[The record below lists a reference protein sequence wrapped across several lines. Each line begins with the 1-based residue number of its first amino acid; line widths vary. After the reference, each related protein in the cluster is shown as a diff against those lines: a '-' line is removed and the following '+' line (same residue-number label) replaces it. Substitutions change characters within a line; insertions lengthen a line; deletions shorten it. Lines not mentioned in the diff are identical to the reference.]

1 MAGLVEI
8 GKISARGQIAIP
20 SDIRTEMG
28 LQEGERVLFVLE
40 DETLLI
46 KKITSKTFA
55 EITKPLKEAAS
66 KANMKESD
74 ASEIVQRFRKK
85 KGL

>member
-1 MAGLVEI
+1 MAELIEI

-20 SDIRTEMG
+20 LDIRTEMG
-28 LQEGERVLFVLE
+28 LHDGEKVLFFLE
-40 DETLLI
+40 NDTLLI

-66 KANMKESD
+66 KTNMKESD

-85 KGL
+85 KEQ

>member
-1 MAGLVEI
+1 MTELIEI

-28 LQEGERVLFVLE
+28 LQEGEKVLFVLE

-74 ASEIVQRFRKK
+74 ASEIIQRFRKK
-85 KGL
+85 KGQ

>member
-1 MAGLVEI
+1 MTEVIEI

-20 SDIRTEMG
+20 ADIRSEMG
-28 LQEGERVLFVLE
+28 LQEGEKVLFVLE
-40 DETLLI
+40 EDTLLI

-66 KANMKESD
+66 KAGMKESI
-74 ASEIVQRFRKK
+74 APEIVQRFRKK
-85 KGL
+85 KQQ